1 MGLFELFIEIV
12 VISSSGVF
20 APGPLTLATIV
31 SGTKNGEYSGLKV
44 SLGHMTVEFP
54 LVLLI
59 AFGVL
64 NLLKNI
70 LILKIIG
77 ITGLIIFILL
87 GAFMIRDGLKGTNSF
102 DNSFSYVNPF
112 LIGVIFSATNAHFMI
127 WWILVG
133 SIFIKDAIQIMGLI
147 GIVVMYI
154 FHVWLDFAWL
164 FFLTFMAARGKNI
177 LKTRGY
183 RVFLIAMGVF
193 IIAFGIY
200 LAMKIFELL

>member
-1 MGLFELFIEIV
+1 MSLFELFIEIV

-70 LILKIIG
+70 LILQIIG
-77 ITGLIIFILL
+77 VTGLIIFIVL
-87 GAFMIRDGLKGTNSF
+87 GVFMIRDGLKGTNSF
-102 DNSFSYVNPF
+102 NNSFSYMNPF
-112 LIGVIFSATNAHFMI
+112 LIGVVFSATNAHFII
-127 WWILVG
+127 WWLLVG
-133 SIFIKDAIQIMGLI
+133 SIFIKDAIQLMGLI
-147 GIVVMYI
+147 GILVMYA
-154 FHVWLDFAWL
+154 FHIWLDFVW
-164 FFLTFMAARGKNI
+164 FFILTFMAARGKNI

-183 RVFLIAMGVF
+183 RAFLVAMGLF

-200 LAMKIFELL
+200 LAMKIFEML